1 MTDEPETG
9 ERASQVIPGRRPV
22 AGLDPVQ
29 ALAAIRDLMT
39 RRRAYVRIGV
49 LPEHAKVALAGEER
63 VPRAEPSSE
72 VYRLLDPAP
81 GWAVHEKWPG

>member
-1 MTDEPETG
+1 MTDEAGRG
-9 ERASQVIPGRRPV
+9 ERASQAIPGRRPV
-22 AGLDPVQ
+22 GLDPVEL
-29 ALAAIRDLMT
+29 AAAIRDLMT
-39 RRRAYVRIGV
+39 PPRGYVRIGV

-72 VYRLLDPAP
+72 AYRLLDPAP